1 MSGVASRTRASI
13 LLLIFATLFSSAAV
27 SFGAEITDSEA
38 ARGAAAEVLQLEQR
52 VGAAIVNGD
61 AAFYDRVTAD
71 DFVMTHSD
79 RWTTGGKPLLV
90 DDKASFRKRIENRSY
105 VSMDFDS
112 VRIEMHGDVAITY
125 GRYVSNMRGVAPDRA
140 WFSVWYEKVYARR
153 NGQWIYLSHRTVHGA
168 TYGLTREAVANQ

>member
-1 MSGVASRTRASI
+1 MIIWLS
-13 LLLIFATLFSSAAV
+13 LLLCASAAMGADATNSV
-27 SFGAEITDSEA
+27 SAG
-38 ARGAAAEVLQLEQR
+38 GAAAEVLQLERQI
-52 VGAAIVNGD
+52 GAAIVNGD

-90 DDKASFRKRIENRSY
+90 DDKAGFRQRIVNRSY

-112 VRIEMHGDVAITY
+112 VRAEVHGDVVITY

-140 WFSVWYEKVYARR
+140 WFSVWYEKVYAKR
-153 NGQWIYLSHRTVHGA
+153 NGQWTYLSHRTVHGA
-168 TYGLTREAVANQ
+168 TYGLTREAVADK